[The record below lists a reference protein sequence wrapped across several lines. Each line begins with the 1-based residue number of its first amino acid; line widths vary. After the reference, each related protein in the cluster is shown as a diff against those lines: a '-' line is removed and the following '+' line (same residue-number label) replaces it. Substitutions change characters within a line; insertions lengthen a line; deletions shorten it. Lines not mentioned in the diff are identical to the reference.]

1 MSKHDPAIVLRQIL
15 EHAEEIQ
22 GLIASTETPR
32 LAENRLLEL
41 AILRLLEM
49 TGEAVTRLPAEITE
63 KYGEI
68 PWGQIVGLRNRLI
81 HGYDSVDLDVVE
93 QILEKDLPDLIE
105 KLRAVLD

>member
-1 MSKHDPAIVLRQIL
+1 MRPDPA
-15 EHAEEIQ
+15 H
-22 GLIASTETPR
+22 IASRSEAGKCRDSRRIESIAGTGGSATSR
-32 LAENRLLEL
+32 DD
-41 AILRLLEM
+41 
-49 TGEAVTRLPAEITE
+49 GEAVTRLPAEITE

-105 KLRAVLD
+105 KLQVVLD